1 MVSRKISIPLI
12 IIVAAVVVLLVSIN
26 QPFQRAEAIER
37 QEITAT
43 ETSVQELQPSDQ
55 EEWNVSQ
62 NIHILP
68 MGSIKNPL

>member
-26 QPFQRAEAIER
+26 QPFQQAEAIER

-43 ETSVQELQPSDQ
+43 ETSVQEPQPSDQ
-55 EEWNVSQ
+55 DEKQPIIS
-62 NIHILP
+62 
-68 MGSIKNPL
+68 